1 MWPVVVVMVT
11 CVLHCVVE
19 DDKPK
24 KYDRSFLLSFAENK
38 ACQEPPAG
46 LVKNLDVFLKDGGQI
61 LIKLVP

>member
-1 MWPVVVVMVT
+1 M
-11 CVLHCVVE
+11 E

-24 KYDRSFLLSFAENK
+24 KYGRSFLLSFAENK

-61 LIKLVP
+61 LIRLVP